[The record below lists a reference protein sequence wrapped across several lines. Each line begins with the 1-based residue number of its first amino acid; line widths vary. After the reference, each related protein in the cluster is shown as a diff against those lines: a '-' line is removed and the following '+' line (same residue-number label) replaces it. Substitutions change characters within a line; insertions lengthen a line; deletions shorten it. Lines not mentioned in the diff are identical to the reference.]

1 MIRIFDGCS
10 HFEHFARNW
19 EKALKIKGTQVEN
32 KHGDPIFSLHF
43 LNVLYGSLKKKY
55 IYIYIWIAHSFQ
67 LP

>member
-43 LNVLYGSLKKKY
+43 LNVLYGSLKKKK
-55 IYIYIWIAHSFQ
+55 IMDSTFFSIT
-67 LP
+67 LT